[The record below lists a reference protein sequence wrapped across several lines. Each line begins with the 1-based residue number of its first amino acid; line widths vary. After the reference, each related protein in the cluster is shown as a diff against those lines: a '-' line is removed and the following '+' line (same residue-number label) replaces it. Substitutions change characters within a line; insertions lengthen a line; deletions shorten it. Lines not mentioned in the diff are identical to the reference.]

1 MWKPLTGG
9 LGMKL
14 SGMRCSEVMLQ
25 SVDPR
30 PHCSALGYRRW
41 VTRRSEHLSQELH
54 EYAEAHSTRPEAVL
68 RDLAA
73 ETAARFGHDAG
84 MQIGPD
90 QGTFMTLLARLT
102 RAASAVEVGTFTGYS
117 AICIARGL
125 ADGGRLLCCD
135 VSEEW
140 TSVAR
145 EYWKQ
150 AGRAHPGRQH
160 ALTRPGR
167 RPAEPGRFGAG
178 HQALQRPRA
187 GGRPGRPRAAADRR
201 RPDAGA
207 QALIGRVSGTGRGG
221 GRRVRCC
228 AVRWPCPWPAAGRS
242 RRAATQ
248 AVLRRARPRCWPGP
262 PAGSRPARR

>member
-1 MWKPLTGG
+1 
-9 LGMKL
+9 
-14 SGMRCSEVMLQ
+14 
-25 SVDPR
+25 
-30 PHCSALGYRRW
+30 

-68 RDLAA
+68 RELAA
-73 ETAARFGHDAG
+73 ETAARFGNDAG

-145 EYWKQ
+145 EYWKR
-150 AGRAHPGRQH
+150 AGVADKIDLRLGSAAQTLRDLPAGTSFDY
-160 ALTRPGR
+160 AFIDADKTGYVEYWDLVVPMIRPG
-167 RPAEPGRFGAG
+167 G
-178 HQALQRPRA
+178 
-187 GGRPGRPRAAADRR
+187 
-201 RPDAGA
+201 
-207 QALIGRVSGTGRGG
+207 LILVDNTLSHGRVVDPRNQDDSVQGI
-221 GRRVRCC
+221 RRFND
-228 AVRWPCPWPAAGRS
+228 
-242 RRAATQ
+242 
-248 AVLRRARPRCWPGP
+248 RARADVRVDLVLLPIGD
-262 PAGSRPARR
+262 GLTLARKR